1 MSLQNDD
8 LRAVAVPA
16 LYEKSAN
23 DKTPMD
29 LVSIGDTSP
38 KYKFLLFR
46 KICLYESLSQGYQFH
61 FLGFRNSQI
70 SKKIRRGL
78 DFFP

>member
-8 LRAVAVPA
+8 LRAVAVSA
-16 LYEKSAN
+16 LYEKNAN

-29 LVSIGDTSP
+29 LVSIGDTCP
-38 KYKFLLFR
+38 KYEFF
-46 KICLYESLSQGYQFH
+46 IFMIGLYESLSQTYH
-61 FLGFRNSQI
+61 LLFLGFRNSQI